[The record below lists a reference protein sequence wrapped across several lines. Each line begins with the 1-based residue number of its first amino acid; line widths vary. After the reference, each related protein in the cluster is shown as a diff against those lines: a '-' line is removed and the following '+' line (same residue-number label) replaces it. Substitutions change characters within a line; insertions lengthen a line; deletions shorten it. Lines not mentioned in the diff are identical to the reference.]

1 MDYISQ
7 LLAADRAA
15 EAVRVDSPLVA
26 KYLGMGERADKIK
39 EAGRFVAESGL
50 SAEDK
55 EMFLEEIERYG
66 GNTKDK
72 DSGNSLLKYVI
83 TALVSGGAGFGLGWY
98 ARGAYENGKKGEAR
112 EIAEMVK
119 GMMK

>member
-1 MDYISQ
+1 MDYLSQ

-15 EAVRVDSPLVA
+15 EAVRTDALSA
-26 KYLGMGERADKIK
+26 KYLDREERAKNIR

-55 EMFLEEIERYG
+55 ATFLEEIERYG
-66 GNTKDK
+66 GIVKAN
-72 DSGNSLLKYVI
+72 DSNSVLKYAI

-98 ARGAYENGKKGEAR
+98 ARGAYENGKKEEAR
-112 EIAEMVK
+112 QIAEMVK
-119 GMMK
+119 GMIK